1 MRKFT
6 IGILI
11 AAMCMGIFALAAC
24 REEQKPQ
31 TTDHEQELAS
41 FVGDWECED
50 NPLNDPDNY
59 TGYLK
64 LEITKDGKFTIY
76 DDEAG
81 NPGIEGTLK
90 ILSDNEVE
98 LNCNKEADFDPPST
112 WYNMKKKQTLTY
124 KFKSEEKLNLSY
136 ESDSDKEKIDST
148 LIFDK
153 VKK

>member
-11 AAMCMGIFALAAC
+11 VLVCMGSFALTGC
-24 REEQKPQ
+24 KEEPPQ
-31 TTDHEQELAS
+31 ETPDKQDGLAP

-64 LEITKDGKFTIY
+64 LQITKDGKFIIY
-76 DDEAG
+76 DGEAG
-81 NPGIEGTLK
+81 NPSIEGTIK
-90 ILSDNEVE
+90 ILSDRE
-98 LNCNKEADFDPPST
+98 LEFKCIDNADFDPPST
-112 WYNMKKKQTLTY
+112 WYDMKKRQTLSY
-124 KFKSEEKLNLSY
+124 KFKSEEKLYLIY
-136 ESDSDKEKIDST
+136 ESDSEEEKIKST

>member
-11 AAMCMGIFALAAC
+11 ALVCMGTFSVTAC
-24 REEQKPQ
+24 KEERPPAQ
-31 TTDHEQELAS
+31 TDKQDELAP

-64 LEITKDGKFTIY
+64 LSITKDGKFTIY

-81 NPGIEGTLK
+81 NPCIEGTIE
-90 ILSDNEVE
+90 ILSDNELEVRCSD
-98 LNCNKEADFDPPST
+98 NADFDPPST
-112 WYNMKKKQTLTY
+112 WYDMKTKQLLSY
-124 KFKSEEKLNLSY
+124 KFKYEEKLYLTY
-136 ESDSDKEKIDST
+136 ESDSEEEKIKST

>member
-11 AAMCMGIFALAAC
+11 ALVCMGTFSLTAC
-24 REEQKPQ
+24 KEEQPPKQ
-31 TTDHEQELAS
+31 ADKQDELTPFA
-41 FVGDWECED
+41 GDWECED

-64 LEITKDGKFTIY
+64 LTITKDGKFTIY

-81 NPGIEGTLK
+81 NPAIEGTIK
-90 ILSDNEVE
+90 ILTGSELEVRCADN
-98 LNCNKEADFDPPST
+98 ADFDPPPT
-112 WYNMKKKQTLTY
+112 WYDMKTKQILSY
-124 KFKSEEKLNLSY
+124 KFKYEEKLYLTY
-136 ESDSDKEKIDST
+136 ESDSEEGKIKST